1 MNNAQHWAASPTAFL
16 CLLIACTLQFL
27 PFLHGYYLT
36 ADDVLFQYFGE
47 TQSVQGWLAIGWDTA
62 IRKAKLGEFIS
73 IPIMVLG
80 NLYIDS
86 LLVRIINILIFL
98 GSAALFVLWVKE
110 RLNAQIAL
118 LFMLLFIAMTPLRF
132 LHMPPTSYPLFPSI
146 QIIILLSCL
155 LYINKSHRAIKTISA
170 FGCLLAMLSS
180 EYTLL
185 LGGAL
190 ILFELTR
197 DARSARLLSKDIR
210 VWISIAALIGH
221 LVIRNALGTGDYTEV
236 SGEISL
242 NKVLSIVAYHS
253 LNGTILGPAGFPIEN
268 QFLQAF
274 DYVRSAVCALF
285 VGSAAYI
292 ILGQEKNY
300 HTRSP
305 ILAVTTL
312 SFLIILTLT
321 VPISLLP
328 KYQAWCSSPS
338 ACAYLE
344 SRYAGWAVM
353 LILAALVSLGIR
365 KLGRGLI
372 ATIIGAAALITSL
385 QNAATMQRMD
395 ESLEPWRLA
404 QVRFCEN
411 KSSWETFLESDL
423 ANSIPFHT
431 TPDRTRRDYWN
442 VWTQGVNCAQLN
454 VQS

>member
-1 MNNAQHWAASPTAFL
+1 MDNTQRWAVSLTVFL

-27 PFLHGYYLT
+27 PFFHGYYLT

-47 TQSVQGWLAIGWDTA
+47 TQSIQDWLAIGWDTA
-62 IRKAKLGEFIS
+62 IRKAKIGEFIS
-73 IPIMVLG
+73 IPIMILG

-86 LLVRIINILIFL
+86 LLVRILNICIFL
-98 GSAALFVLWVKE
+98 GSAVLFALWVKE
-110 RLNAQIAL
+110 QLNAQIAL

-132 LHMPPTSYPLFPSI
+132 LHMPPTSYPFFPSI

-155 LYINKSHRAIKTISA
+155 LYINKSHTTIKTISA

-197 DARSARLLSKDIR
+197 DTRSARLLSKDIR

-221 LVIRNALGTGDYTEV
+221 LVIRNALGTGNYTEV

-242 NKVLSIVAYHS
+242 KKVLSIVAYHS

-268 QFLQAF
+268 QFLQSF
-274 DYVRSAVCALF
+274 DYVRSAVCAFF
-285 VGSAAYI
+285 VSSAAYL
-292 ILGQEKNY
+292 ILGKVKNY
-300 HTRSP
+300 RTPSP
-305 ILAVTTL
+305 ILAVAIL
-312 SFLIILTLT
+312 SFLVILALT
-321 VPISLLP
+321 VPIALLP

-353 LILAALVSLGIR
+353 LILAALVPLGIR

-372 ATIIGAAALITSL
+372 TTTIGVAALITSL
-385 QNAATMQRMD
+385 QNGATMQRIN
-395 ESLEPWRLA
+395 EGLEPWRLA
-404 QVRFCEN
+404 QIRFCEN
-411 KSSWETFLESDL
+411 KSSWEKFLESDL

-454 VQS
+454 IQ